1 MADEANKESAVTI
14 HAVVD
19 RIEDGDWAVL
29 LLGDDERGRAD
40 FPLALLPSGTR
51 EGTHLRI
58 RIEFDEESQRRAEEE
73 TRQLLERLQQKSRSK
88 GRREFKL

>member
-1 MADEANKESAVTI
+1 MTDEAKDRREVTI

-40 FPLALLPSGTR
+40 FPRAYLPAGSG

-58 RIEFDEESQRRAEEE
+58 RIEIDEESQQRAEEE
-73 TRQLLERLQQKSRSK
+73 TRRLLERLQQRSRSK
-88 GRREFKL
+88 GKKDFKL

>member
-1 MADEANKESAVTI
+1 MADEAKNQREVTV

-40 FPLALLPSGTR
+40 FPRAYLPAETR
-51 EGTHLRI
+51 EGTHLRL
-58 RIEFDEESQRRAEEE
+58 RIEIDEESQRRAEEE
-73 TRQLLERLQQKSRSK
+73 TRQLLERLQQRSRSK
-88 GRREFKL
+88 GKKDFKL